1 MRQPYDIPIEK
12 RDRRGR
18 KREGQKQQQ
27 GLPVEVM
34 KKKRMRWRGIHP
46 RPMHHEGGR
55 VDSTCPGRALDSG
68 KAPCWIATSADEE
81 ATARSRNFF
90 SLAAAVPRQ
99 PLLAIEFGG
108 RPSRR
113 HFRTT
118 RRWRTSLSSAAHRVT
133 RRRPTDSKS
142 SSWASCPR
150 FGGNPVKMP
159 CQKRRNSGFRSFGVE
174 RGCRPWRC
182 EGRDEVIGTTGNSF
196 WLSPVDLALPPVT
209 KHRAEERR
217 AVRRPQLQP
226 PSTSHQP
233 QPPATATS
241 PPGSPQL
248 LAPAAASED
257 SARVRVSGQLDA
269 ETFIG
274 SYFR

>member
-113 HFRTT
+113 HFVGGGGLDVCTCHGMK
-118 RRWRTSLSSAAHRVT
+118 RRCDERPRDSAEDDEAVEDKPQFGGASSHASSPDRLEVLLVGLVPSFWGESREDAVSEAKKQRLPLFWRGARLSALAM
-133 RRRPTDSKS
+133 RRR
-142 SSWASCPR
+142 R
-150 FGGNPVKMP
+150 
-159 CQKRRNSGFRSFGVE
+159 
-174 RGCRPWRC
+174 
-182 EGRDEVIGTTGNSF
+182 
-196 WLSPVDLALPPVT
+196 
-209 KHRAEERR
+209 
-217 AVRRPQLQP
+217 
-226 PSTSHQP
+226 
-233 QPPATATS
+233 
-241 PPGSPQL
+241 
-248 LAPAAASED
+248 
-257 SARVRVSGQLDA
+257 
-269 ETFIG
+269 
-274 SYFR
+274 